1 MHRVG
6 LKNVISVVIALLTN
20 DIETPAISSYDLA
33 VAKLKSEMRKM
44 KDKIKRVDL
53 LVRMLSLVVW

>member
-1 MHRVG
+1 M
-6 LKNVISVVIALLTN
+6 ISVVIALLTN